1 MKRFAAFIICLF
13 TLSSNLFG
21 AGATLSFSVT
31 PNDAKITI
39 NGQFYGTGTAS
50 IELESAGGKVL
61 VSIEREG
68 YTTYTNHYCY
78 NYKYG
83 GYNTLVARYNKGY
96 NHYDIVLHKD
106 EKHIPTEAISSPS
119 DSINTYYSCSVSPKY
134 NAETAWKATENV
146 VLDYFEDVNF
156 KKVEQGNLKTPWV
169 TSVAGAKKIRTR
181 LIVRVESEQPLTYRF
196 NLQSEFCNDV
206 NAYEYDDYR
215 FQKWDMVMNKYEGV
229 IRELTRKLK

>member
-1 MKRFAAFIICLF
+1 MKKFIPFILALFA
-13 TLSSNLFG
+13 LSSNLFG

-39 NGQFYGTGTAS
+39 NGQYYGTGTAS
-50 IELESAGGKVL
+50 IELEKAGGKVL

-68 YTTYTNHYCY
+68 YIAYTNYYCY

-83 GYNTLVARYNKGY
+83 GYNTVVARYDKGY
-96 NHYDIVLHKD
+96 NHYDIVLQKD

-119 DSINTYYSCSVSPKY
+119 DSINAYYSCLVSTKY
-134 NAETAWKATENV
+134 NPVTAWKTTENV
-146 VLDYFEDVNF
+146 VLDYFEDVDF

-169 TSVAGAKKIRTR
+169 ASVVGSRKIRTR

-196 NLQSEFCNDV
+196 NLQSEYCNDV

-229 IRELTRKLK
+229 IQELMRKLK